1 MRKLIFNLH
10 LYLALLASAFVII
23 LGVTG
28 GIMAFEPEI
37 DHLLYRKLAYVT
49 PGKQTLS
56 LAELGAIVAKRFPG
70 EPIDAYILS
79 TSPNLSYQV
88 LMDTS
93 GSVYVNQYTG
103 EILGVRPD
111 QMEFLDYVHQLH
123 LRLLW
128 RGQGNEEDEG
138 PGKKIM
144 SWTGV
149 AITLLALS
157 GLYLWW
163 PRKRFRVKKGSSGRV
178 FWFDLHNMIG
188 IFSLLFLLLL
198 AVTGVMMGFERTV
211 NPWLYKITGSQPAQM
226 PRKFPPPPPGAK
238 PITVDQ
244 AIEIARSTL
253 PGAAPFLITV
263 PEPNGGYQI
272 RLRYPEDRTPGG
284 RSRMILDQYTGQ
296 VLFAESSRT
305 APAGTRITVATRA
318 LHTGDIMGIP
328 SKTVLSLASL
338 LLVVQVSSGIVMWW
352 KRIRKNG
359 REATASMGTTTATGT

>member
-28 GIMAFEPEI
+28 SIMAFEPEI
-37 DHLLYRKLAYVT
+37 DHLLHRKLAYVT

-56 LAELGAIVAKRFPG
+56 LAEIGAVVARRFPG

-79 TSPNLSYQV
+79 TSPDLSYQV
-88 LMDTS
+88 AMETS

-128 RGQGNEEDEG
+128 RGRGDEG

-144 SWTGV
+144 SWVGV
-149 AITLLALS
+149 VMLFLLLS
-157 GLYLWW
+157 GFYLWW
-163 PRKRFRVKKGSSGRV
+163 RRKRFRIKRGSSGRL

-188 IFSLLFLLLL
+188 IFCLLFLLLL
-198 AVTGVMMGFERTV
+198 TVTGVMIGFERTV
-211 NPWLYKITGSQPAQM
+211 NPWLYKITGSQPSQM

-244 AIEIARSTL
+244 AMEIARSTL
-253 PGAAPFLITV
+253 PGATPFLITV
-263 PEPNGGYQI
+263 PEPNTAYQI

-284 RSRMILDQYTGQ
+284 RSRIILDQYTGQ
-296 VLFAESSRT
+296 VLFMESSRT
-305 APAGTRITVATRA
+305 APAGTRITIANRA
-318 LHTGDIMGIP
+318 LHTGDILGIP
-328 SKTVLSLASL
+328 SKTLLSLVSL
-338 LLVVQVSSGIVMWW
+338 LLVVQAISGTVMWW
-352 KRIRKNG
+352 KRIRA
-359 REATASMGTTTATGT
+359 RETNSKVAGTTSSS